1 MVTMATSNDVEA
13 AIREVV
19 GDGKFAQPGFYPDE
33 MDELEPP
40 YVNYMPYDYDLV
52 MASDQTWIWRV
63 PYDVVLCTKHRT
75 PALERQLIDAL
86 TAHGVTIKEVQ
97 PSADFDNKV
106 YYFEVF
112 CDPVIEIFE

>member
-1 MVTMATSNDVEA
+1 MATSNDVEA

-33 MDELEPP
+33 TPAPP
-40 YVNYMPYDYDLV
+40 YVNFMPYDYDLV

-63 PYDVVLCTKHRT
+63 PYDVVLCTTYRT
-75 PALERQLIDAL
+75 PVLERQLIDAL